1 MYMKEENYDSFASEL
16 LKDLKNANIRSFI
29 ITIIILIMWFATG
42 CYLVYV
48 LNDIEVITTNEDIID
63 IDEVEHIDNSDIQI
77 GDK

>member
-1 MYMKEENYDSFASEL
+1 MKEENHDSFASEL

-48 LNDIEVITTNEDIID
+48 LNDIEVVTTNEDIID